1 MTHKRLFISLCVMMT
16 IMVGC
21 AQSTDKAQAQSKSAK
36 KQQSA
41 SVHDTIKAAKTAPQP
56 KRTGKSRIVEG
67 TYESAVLGA
76 PRDYTIYLPK
86 SYDVEPDRQYPILY
100 LLHGMLDDNHCWVT
114 RGGLQQV
121 ADELMAKGT
130 CREMI
135 IVTPCAGGE
144 ANKDWNGYFN
154 MKGWAYE
161 TFFFDEFM
169 PFIEKQ
175 YRVLTDRGHRAVA
188 GLSMGGGGATSYA
201 QRYPDLFCAVY
212 AMSALMDIVP
222 LPGHK
227 AGPNSMVGLMS
238 SKVGEL
244 SCSKFI
250 RKASAQTIEKMKT
263 IKWYVDCGNKDFLL
277 KKNQEF
283 MAAMDARGV
292 PYKKQIR
299 KGTHSWQYWHTGL
312 YIMLPFISESM
323 SD

>member
-1 MTHKRLFISLCVMMT
+1 MMT

-41 SVHDTIKAAKTAPQP
+41 RVHDTIKAAKTAPQP

-144 ANKDWNGYFN
+144 ANKDWQTLNLI
-154 MKGWAYE
+154 
-161 TFFFDEFM
+161 FDAL
-169 PFIEKQ
+169 
-175 YRVLTDRGHRAVA
+175 LTHRLDRRAVLVA
-188 GLSMGGGGATSYA
+188 LGGGVIGDMTGFAA
-201 QRYPDLFCAVY
+201 AVY
-212 AMSALMDIVP
+212 
-222 LPGHK
+222 
-227 AGPNSMVGLMS
+227 
-238 SKVGEL
+238 
-244 SCSKFI
+244 
-250 RKASAQTIEKMKT
+250 R
-263 IKWYVDCGNKDFLL
+263 
-277 KKNQEF
+277 
-283 MAAMDARGV
+283 
-292 PYKKQIR
+292 
-299 KGTHSWQYWHTGL
+299 
-312 YIMLPFISESM
+312 
-323 SD
+323 